1 MNQFHHDVK
10 LYTMG
15 YLHGS
20 SKRTLA
26 ELIAVRTPLVDI
38 RTSPRS
44 KRVEWTQEML
54 VQERGLLYYH
64 LPDLGNDN
72 YLARGSA
79 PIKIHDMDRGLASLE
94 PLLSTYGR
102 VCILCACKCVTS
114 CHRLVVAR
122 EAQKRFGVT
131 IVHLPVRDGRSA

>member
-1 MNQFHHDVK
+1 MNQFHHDTK

-20 SKRTLA
+20 STRTLV

-44 KRVEWTQEML
+44 KRVKWTQEML

-72 YLARGSA
+72 YLARGNAS
-79 PIKIHDMDRGLASLE
+79 IKIHDMDRGLALLE

-102 VCILCACKCVTS
+102 ICILCACVSVAS
-114 CHRLVVAR
+114 CHRLVVAC
-122 EAQKRFGVT
+122 EAERRFGVS
-131 IVHLPVRDGRSA
+131 IVHLPIRDRRSA